1 MKISV
6 IGTINKDLILP
17 FQGASIQS
25 IGGIYYTVSALSHL
39 GREEVEIF
47 PVSYLG
53 RDLYSPFLAL
63 LKQYSNISTTGF
75 VLIEQ
80 MNHKVILEYT
90 SPEER
95 VEKAFFNFPPLE
107 WPQIQPVLESDF
119 FIVNLIT
126 GWDISLPAFLRL
138 SELHYS
144 RMYLDV
150 HFLVMGVD
158 DLGRRFARVPED
170 VFEWLRG
177 ARFVQM
183 NMREFRLISGGNST
197 ELNFFEK
204 HFRADQVMLIT
215 MGSKG
220 TRVIYKQG
228 EMIRNRQFPAFSV
241 EQVVDATG
249 CGDVF
254 GAAFVL
260 KYLQSGSIEKAVEF
274 ANLAGAVNSML
285 KGTNEMDKL
294 PVLMEELSSVGKEK

>member
-25 IGGIYYTVSALSHL
+25 IGGIYYSISALSYL
-39 GREEVEIF
+39 GGDEVEIY

-53 RDLYSPFLAL
+53 NDLYSPFLAL
-63 LKQYSNISTTGF
+63 LKQHPNISTAG
-75 VLIEQ
+75 LIPIEQ

-95 VEKAFFNFPPLE
+95 VEKALFNLPPLKWKQLE
-107 WPQIQPVLESDF
+107 PVLACDF

-126 GWDISLPAFLRL
+126 GWDVSREAYLRL
-138 SELHYS
+138 SEIHYS

-170 VFEWLRG
+170 IFDWLHG

-183 NMREFRLISGGNST
+183 NLREFRLITGGTST
-197 ELNFFEK
+197 ELNFFDR
-204 HFRADQVMLIT
+204 HFRPDQVLLIT

-228 EMIRNRQFPAFSV
+228 EIIRNRQFPAYPV

-260 KYLQSGSIEKAVEF
+260 KYLQTGRIEKAVEF
-274 ANLAGAVNSML
+274 ANLAGAINCML

-294 PVLMEELSSVGKEK
+294 PGLMEELSSIGKEK